1 MTQMLKQF
9 MAQMGLCLLI
19 VLSSSASPKHED
31 AQRLPDPGKD
41 FGPWIK
47 IEITCMPNNVGV
59 IHCAYISVLKPTSN
73 FPANFVKF
81 HWTEDGFED
90 AIQVNCIKRNYN
102 EIMVKN
108 SPFVP
113 YGVEPMV
120 DEVIDRTCTYLKSLS

>member
-1 MTQMLKQF
+1 MKQF
-9 MAQMGLCLLI
+9 ISQVGSLLFI
-19 VLSSSASPKHED
+19 ASASFAISKNDDAHKLPK
-31 AQRLPDPGKD
+31 PDTG
-41 FGPWIK
+41 FGPWLK
-47 IEITCMPNNVGV
+47 IEITCMPNSLGE
-59 IHCAYISVLKPTSN
+59 IHCGYISVEIPSSN

-113 YGVEPMV
+113 YE
-120 DEVIDRTCTYLKSLS
+120 KN